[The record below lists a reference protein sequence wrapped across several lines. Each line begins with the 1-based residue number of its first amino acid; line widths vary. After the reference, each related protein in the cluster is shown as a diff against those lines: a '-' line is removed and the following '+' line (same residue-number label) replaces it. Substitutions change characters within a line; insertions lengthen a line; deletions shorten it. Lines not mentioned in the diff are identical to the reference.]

1 LENSARNKAG
11 FPLLYTIGVLIV
23 IVVATSFGVFVYV
36 AFGSSIR
43 SVSLL
48 NLPRGSV
55 PAVFAQIGVVIATV
69 LTYPLVYVVEHIVTK
84 GQLLNSR

>member
-1 LENSARNKAG
+1 
-11 FPLLYTIGVLIV
+11 
-23 IVVATSFGVFVYV
+23 
-36 AFGSSIR
+36 
-43 SVSLL
+43 VSLL